1 MGTTVSQMAIGMKSL
16 HRLVET
22 NLYAI
27 LKVFALACFTFAFKY
42 RPRRWLSPC
51 APRKAAIVDSAMVSI
66 KGRISQMGCDR
77 RELIFD
83 RCSAT

>member
-22 NLYAI
+22 YLYAI
-27 LKVFALACFTFAFKY
+27 LKVFALACFTSLLSDIGS
-42 RPRRWLSPC
+42 RRWLSPC
-51 APRKAAIVDSAMVSI
+51 APHKAAIVDSAMVSI

-77 RELIFD
+77 RE
-83 RCSAT
+83 